1 MKRTIVQTAGAPAA
15 LGPYSQGVLV
25 EGGRTLYIAGQVP
38 IDPQT
43 GNLVGDGDIRVQ
55 TERVLENIGAI
66 LQEAAMGF
74 QDLVKVGIFLANLDD
89 FADVNEIYGRRFSD
103 TPPARTT
110 VQIAGFPMGFLI
122 EMDAIAV
129 ASAKLK

>member
-1 MKRTIVQTAGAPAA
+1 MKRTIVQTTRAPAA

-43 GNLVGDGDIRVQ
+43 GKLVGDGDIRVQ
-55 TERVLENIGAI
+55 TERVLDNIGAI
-66 LQEAAMGF
+66 LQEARMGF
-74 QDLVKVGIFLANLDD
+74 HDLVKVGIFLTNFDD
-89 FADVNEIYGRRFSD
+89 FTEVNKIYGGRFGD

-110 VQIAGFPMGFLI
+110 VQIASFPMGFLI
-122 EMDAIAV
+122 EMDATAV
-129 ASAKLK
+129 A

>member
-1 MKRTIVQTAGAPAA
+1 MKRTIVQTTGAPAA

-43 GNLVGDGDIRVQ
+43 GKLVGDGDIRVQ
-55 TERVLENIGAI
+55 TERVLDNIGAI
-66 LQEAAMGF
+66 LQEAGMGF
-74 QDLVKVGIFLANLDD
+74 HDLVKVGIFLTDFDD
-89 FADVNEIYGRRFSD
+89 FTKVNEIYGGRFGD

-110 VQIAGFPMGFLI
+110 VQISRYPMGFLI

-129 ASAKLK
+129 A

>member
-1 MKRTIVQTAGAPAA
+1 MKRIIVQTAGAPAP

-43 GNLVGDGDIRVQ
+43 GNLVGNGDIRVQ
-55 TERVLENIGAI
+55 TERVLNNIGAI

-74 QDLVKVGIFLANLDD
+74 HDLVKVDIFLTNFDD
-89 FADVNEIYGRRFSD
+89 FAEVNEIYRRRFSD

-122 EMDAIAV
+122 EIDAIAV
-129 ASAKLK
+129 A

>member
-1 MKRTIVQTAGAPAA
+1 MKRTIVQTTGAPAA

-43 GNLVGDGDIRVQ
+43 GKLVGDGDIRVQ
-55 TERVLENIGAI
+55 TERVLDNIEAI
-66 LQEAAMGF
+66 LQEAGMGF
-74 QDLVKVGIFLANLDD
+74 HDLVKVGIFLTNFDD
-89 FADVNEIYGRRFSD
+89 FTEVNEIYGGRFSD

-110 VQIAGFPMGFLI
+110 VQIARFPMGFLI

-129 ASAKLK
+129 A

>member
-1 MKRTIVQTAGAPAA
+1 MKRTIVQTTGAPAP

-43 GNLVGDGDIRVQ
+43 GNLLGHGDIRVQ
-55 TERVLENIGAI
+55 TERVLDNIGAI
-66 LQEAAMGF
+66 LEEAGMGF
-74 QDLVKVGIFLANLDD
+74 QHLVKVGIFLANFDD
-89 FADVNEIYGRRFSD
+89 FGEVNDIYGKRFSS

-110 VQIAGFPMGFLI
+110 VQIAKFPMGFLI
-122 EMDAIAV
+122 EIDAIAV
-129 ASAKLK
+129 A